1 MWTDSTIVPHWLKDN
16 GEYKTFLNNMVYK
29 IEGKIFIE
37 WKYVP
42 TKENSADFGSRACE
56 ICKLDLGKG
65 PKSLK
70 RSNTMA

>member
-1 MWTDSTIVPHWLKDN
+1 
-16 GEYKTFLNNMVYK
+16 MVYK
-29 IEGKIFIE
+29 IEGKNFIG

-42 TKENSADFGSRACE
+42 TKEIQPILGDRACE